1 MHADLLGEATL
12 ACSTCRAH
20 VEFVDDHLKQVELF
34 VSKIAQQLLIGVVLS
49 VQLRVTIWA
58 LCVVLLFIDLIKE
71 AIASIMKLDD
81 LLRLQALDVVFVV
94 SLLPRMVT
102 LVEHVGVVHSLPAAE
117 HFDLVQ
123 LLLLL
128 SGLACTIAITKKHI
142 SLVLL
147 VLLELGQLFLLGL
160 NKNLLEDHLV
170 LLLSFRW
177 EGPVRLTCLLGVC
190 IADSV

>member
-1 MHADLLGEATL
+1 MA
-12 ACSTCRAH
+12 
-20 VEFVDDHLKQVELF
+20 
-34 VSKIAQQLLIGVVLS
+34 KIAQQLLISVVLC

-71 AIASIMKLDD
+71 AVASIVKLDD

-94 SLLPRMVT
+94 GLFLRMVT
-102 LVEHVGVVHSLPAAE
+102 LVEHVGVVDSLPAAK

-128 SGLACTIAITKKHI
+128 SGLACTIAIAKKHI

-190 IADSV
+190 IADCV